1 MWRISK
7 QSLTALALA
16 CTATPPAL
24 AQTTG
29 AASAGAAPS
38 GGGCLAPIAQGTPD
52 PAVRNVHLH
61 VTSDPRYLGV
71 TMCIA
76 SNEPNGFQSVAAT
89 IGLLGSDGGLINSI
103 STTYNNVGPLEGGA
117 GNAPKLILPFST
129 AANIDPKYH
138 DALADR
144 VLVTLQVV
152 ICQEKLP
159 ACNSGPARTEVLTL
173 PAVIDHDSPAPP
185 ARR

>member
-1 MWRISK
+1 MRSFPRT
-7 QSLTALALA
+7 LLAGLALA
-16 CTATPPAL
+16 AAAAMPAH
-24 AQTTG
+24 AQN
-29 AASAGAAPS
+29 AASQPAA
-38 GGGCLAPIAQGTPD
+38 GGGCLAPIAEGTPD

-61 VTSDPRYLGV
+61 VTGDPRYLGV

-76 SNEPNGFQSVAAT
+76 SNETNGFQSVAAT
-89 IGLLGSDGGLINSI
+89 IGLLGSDGDLVNSI
-103 STTYNNVGPLEGGA
+103 STTYSNVGPLAGGS

-173 PAVIDHDSPAPP
+173 PATIDHDSPATP